1 MSLFIHVNQQ
11 YYFIDPELLFDSDKC
26 DTDFDCNDKSDE
38 YYCDYLRFGENYAKE
53 LIPRDESGKALIVYM
68 NVSVLAFP
76 FIETVALKFTADFYL
91 NLKWYDLRIDF
102 RDLNNVTS
110 LNTLSRADQDAIWT
124 PKLGFTNAL
133 GPFQVLMINCS
144 QTSPQKRMKE
154 TMKARAVH

>member
-1 MSLFIHVNQQ
+1 M
-11 YYFIDPELLFDSDKC
+11 
-26 DTDFDCNDKSDE
+26 
-38 YYCDYLRFGENYAKE
+38 
-53 LIPRDESGKALIVYM
+53 IPRDETGKALIVYM

-133 GPFQVLMINCS
+133 GPFQVS
-144 QTSPQKRMKE
+144 
-154 TMKARAVH
+154 